1 MAVLCGMPKRSAS
14 CAQAVYFVH
23 STSVTWL
30 NSRWWL
36 AACNWVMSALS
47 AVLSTCV
54 GRRRKFG
61 EVSSMECTGQGN
73 YLESIPTVKMET
85 RNPVAG
91 YFGRLVNFRRSVIIA
106 SCGGL
111 KSQDVKNF
119 RNIFAFFGKTTPY
132 GKIFKIM
139 FQKFLSR
146 HRSTC
151 YVHISWNLADGK
163 SVKSCVAK
171 ASLQQY

>member
-1 MAVLCGMPKRSAS
+1 
-14 CAQAVYFVH
+14 
-23 STSVTWL
+23 
-30 NSRWWL
+30 
-36 AACNWVMSALS
+36 MSALS

-61 EVSSMECTGQGN
+61 EVSSTECTGQGN
-73 YLESIPTVKMET
+73 YLELIPTVKMET

-119 RNIFAFFGKTTPY
+119 LERFFWKNDP
-132 GKIFKIM
+132 
-139 FQKFLSR
+139 LR
-146 HRSTC
+146 
-151 YVHISWNLADGK
+151 
-163 SVKSCVAK
+163 
-171 ASLQQY
+171 